1 MIDEIQLWSNIL
13 SSLVN
18 LKVSID
24 GWSQLGVILRLLLY
38 YLQYM
43 DLLQPIC
50 IGVILSEILSLELS
64 RPWILCQ
71 SVAWGKTCDE
81 ICPWVCIQCDDIW
94 ATFHNS
100 TLWYCS
106 HELHNSMTHQTLAHC
121 YYSRPHEML
130 INNSNLLISLIAL

>member
-64 RPWILCQ
+64 RP
-71 SVAWGKTCDE
+71 
-81 ICPWVCIQCDDIW
+81 
-94 ATFHNS
+94 
-100 TLWYCS
+100 
-106 HELHNSMTHQTLAHC
+106 
-121 YYSRPHEML
+121 
-130 INNSNLLISLIAL
+130 

>member
-1 MIDEIQLWSNIL
+1 MIWLGQIFFGFMIDEIQLWSNVPP
-13 SSLVN
+13 SLVN

-64 RPWILCQ
+64 RP
-71 SVAWGKTCDE
+71 
-81 ICPWVCIQCDDIW
+81 
-94 ATFHNS
+94 
-100 TLWYCS
+100 
-106 HELHNSMTHQTLAHC
+106 
-121 YYSRPHEML
+121 
-130 INNSNLLISLIAL
+130 